1 MTYRCTRI
9 DRYPADVPTADRQG
23 YYVKANSPRDAIE
36 SMARRFPGERFEIEL
51 W

>member
-9 DRYPADVPTADRQG
+9 DRYPADIPPADRQG
-23 YYVKANSPRDAIE
+23 YYVKANSEREAIDW
-36 SMARRFPGERFEIEL
+36 MAYRFPGERFTISL